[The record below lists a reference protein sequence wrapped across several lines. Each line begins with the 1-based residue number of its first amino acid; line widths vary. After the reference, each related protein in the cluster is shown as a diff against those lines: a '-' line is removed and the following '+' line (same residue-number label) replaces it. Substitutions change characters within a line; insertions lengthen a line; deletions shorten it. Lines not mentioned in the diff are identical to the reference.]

1 MYKIYDYGVDFQR
14 RPRRPRFK
22 LLLIYPVVF
31 LVLKRG
37 TVTFLLI
44 LGITRLYI
52 SVMWFIIVYFSR
64 DLTITKIQAGL
75 GGRGQLGQ
83 TIMKKQGE
91 EVAISVHNYLAPT
104 YTPNNSV
111 GHVDKYIIDLVQYCM

>member
-1 MYKIYDYGVDFQR
+1 M
-14 RPRRPRFK
+14 
-22 LLLIYPVVF
+22 
-31 LVLKRG
+31 
-37 TVTFLLI
+37 
-44 LGITRLYI
+44 
-52 SVMWFIIVYFSR
+52 MWFRNVYFPR

-104 YTPNNSV
+104 YTPN
-111 GHVDKYIIDLVQYCM
+111 HVDKYNIDLVQYCNKYSK